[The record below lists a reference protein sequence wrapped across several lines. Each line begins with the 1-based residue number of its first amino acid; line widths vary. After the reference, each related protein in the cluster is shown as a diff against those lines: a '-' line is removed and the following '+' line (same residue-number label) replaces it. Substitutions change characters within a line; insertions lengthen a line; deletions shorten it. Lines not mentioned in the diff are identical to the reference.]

1 VWQRPALTRPRATC
15 ALPHP
20 QAVLDLPGLSEHL
33 ASLCQSSSQLQPLLS
48 LLLRSFTYRAAAE
61 AQAAAVLADIATR
74 VPLAGQAEGVAER
87 LLTSA
92 EALAAEDGEGRQ
104 RLQSVLRALELRCAA
119 LRAGL
124 GPAGLRAGCCCAGL
138 AAAGLARCID
148 AWHARKACARGRGR
162 GRAAAGGGR

>member
-1 VWQRPALTRPRATC
+1 VLLLHAALWPAELPAARC

-20 QAVLDLPGLSEHL
+20 QALLDLPGLSEHL

-61 AQAAAVLADIATR
+61 AQAAAVLADVAAR

-92 EALAAEDGEGRQ
+92 ESLAADDGEGRL
-104 RLQSVLRALELRCAA
+104 RLQPVLRALELRCAA
-119 LRAGL
+119 LRWPGCWAGWL
-124 GPAGLRAGCCCAGL
+124 AALAGCCCTGCCAG
-138 AAAGLARCID
+138 AAAALE
-148 AWHARKACARGRGR
+148 
-162 GRAAAGGGR
+162 